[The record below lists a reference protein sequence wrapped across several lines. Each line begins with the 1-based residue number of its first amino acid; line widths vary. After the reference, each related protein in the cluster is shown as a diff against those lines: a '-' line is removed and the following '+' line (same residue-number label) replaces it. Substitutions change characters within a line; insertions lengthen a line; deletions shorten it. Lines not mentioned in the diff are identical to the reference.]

1 MTITQSS
8 GPADR
13 VKVADAGEIV
23 DGAVKKVVV
32 AGKEIAVFRIKN
44 EYFAISNNCLH
55 RGGPLAEGE
64 VKNYEVTCPWHGWRY
79 SILDGSFALIP
90 TLRVNTF
97 PVKESPDGVFIEI
110 KTG

>member
-1 MTITQSS
+1 MTTQI
-8 GPADR
+8 PAYADK
-13 VKVADAGEIV
+13 VKVAEPGEIV
-23 DGAVKKVVV
+23 EGGVKKVVV

-64 VKNYEVTCPWHGWRY
+64 VKDYEVTCPWHGWKY
-79 SILDGSFALIP
+79 NILNGSFALIP

-97 PVKESPDGVFIEI
+97 QIKESPDGIFIEI